1 MNISKNQI
9 DDLNLKIT
17 VEISHSDYEEALH
30 KRLNEYKR
38 KADIRGFRR
47 GMAPLSL
54 IQRLYGEQALYETVN
69 STLSKALDDFVETE
83 GLAAT
88 MVGEPL
94 PAEEQPQISWK
105 AGDDFTFIFDIAHTS
120 EVNFTV
126 SKEDKITFYEIEVEA
141 DAVAAEKARMLE
153 QYGSMQEGEAA
164 GEKDYIIA
172 DIANDSHK
180 AEGVYVSVANV
191 AEVARSMFIGLKAG
205 QSVQVNV
212 NEAFENE
219 TDRAS
224 MLKLDKAKLAE
235 MDPMFTFTVV
245 NVKTFV
251 PAESNQETWDK
262 MFGKDVVKSEEQFD
276 DMVKANVAAQYT
288 RESNYRFGIDA
299 RKYFVEKANL
309 QVPEAFMKR
318 WIVYANEGKF
328 TSEQVD
334 AEFPS
339 FIEDFRWQQARTAIM
354 KQFDLKVTEAD
365 IREAAENY
373 VRYQYAMYG
382 MANVPD
388 ELVKGAAGNVM
399 NDENQRRQLREQ
411 CADNKAL
418 AAVHENVTAK
428 AKKIKLAKF
437 RELK

>member
-1 MNISKNQI
+1 MKISKNQI
-9 DDLNLKIT
+9 DDLNLKLT
-17 VEISHSDYEEALH
+17 VEINNSDYQEALH
-30 KRLNEYKR
+30 KRLNEYKH

-88 MVGEPL
+88 IVGEPL

-105 AGDDFTFIFDIAHTS
+105 AGEDFTFIFDIAHTS

-126 SKEDKITFYEIEVEA
+126 SKEDKITYYEIEVEA
-141 DAVAAEKARMLE
+141 DALKAEKARMLE

-172 DIANDSHK
+172 DIEGSGHK

-191 AEVARSMFIGLKAG
+191 SEAARSMFVGLKAG
-205 QSVQVNV
+205 ESVEVNV

-235 MDPMFTFTVV
+235 MDPMFKFTVV

-251 PAESNQETWDK
+251 PAVSEQATWDK
-262 MFGKDVVKSEEQFD
+262 MFGEGVVDSEEKFE
-276 DMVKANVAAQYT
+276 DMVKANLTAQYA

-309 QVPEAFMKR
+309 QVPEDFMKR
-318 WIVYANEGKF
+318 WIIYANEGKF
-328 TSEQVD
+328 TQEQVD

-382 MANVPD
+382 MSNVPD
-388 ELVKGAAGNVM
+388 DLVKGAAGNVM

-428 AKKIKLAKF
+428 PKKIKLAKF